1 MQNKNMGNQKR
12 EIMIERTKITVRRTF
27 GTQDLCD
34 LYSEYVVKKIRES
47 VKGSYSEEAGVAN
60 ECV

>member
-12 EIMIERTKITVRRTF
+12 EIMIERTKITVRRAF

-47 VKGSYSEEAGVAN
+47 VKGSYLEEADVVN

>member
-12 EIMIERTKITVRRTF
+12 EIVIERTKITVRRTF
-27 GTQDLCD
+27 GMQDLCD

-47 VKGSYSEEAGVAN
+47 VKGSYLEEADVAN